1 MAWVESILTSEVN
14 KRVIDVT
21 AKGNAFYQRTV
32 FGMDS
37 PYTRVGEENLA
48 SSINNG
54 KPLQMVNEEGSMDAV
69 VSIDYFMDII
79 PRHLRNNFK
88 KAKQFLI
95 DNNVI
100 SGVKTGETEWHN
112 AEANTMSYRIPTQAA
127 SSIGALRFV
136 DVLPIVRDTIVL
148 PKEFTAQTGSDFDID
163 KLYMST
169 LHFEKNEF
177 EEEYTDGEGQTQKRK
192 SFTLSLD
199 NIKDE
204 KNGLTNE
211 LLHTY
216 LSLLKDAGSL
226 QDGKISGGNYSH
238 ILRRSI
244 DNDTKL
250 VTSVLSELESR
261 TKKKQYEPYEFEV
274 LSSQVDTRASFATGK
289 TGIGPFALNNNNQ
302 ILT

>member
-1 MAWVESILTSEVN
+1 
-14 KRVIDVT
+14 
-21 AKGNAFYQRTV
+21 
-32 FGMDS
+32 
-37 PYTRVGEENLA
+37 
-48 SSINNG
+48 
-54 KPLQMVNEEGSMDAV
+54 
-69 VSIDYFMDII
+69 
-79 PRHLRNNFK
+79 
-88 KAKQFLI
+88 
-95 DNNVI
+95 
-100 SGVKTGETEWHN
+100 
-112 AEANTMSYRIPTQAA
+112 MSYRIPTQAA

-169 LHFEKNEF
+169 LHFERNEF

-204 KNGLTNE
+204 KNHLTNE